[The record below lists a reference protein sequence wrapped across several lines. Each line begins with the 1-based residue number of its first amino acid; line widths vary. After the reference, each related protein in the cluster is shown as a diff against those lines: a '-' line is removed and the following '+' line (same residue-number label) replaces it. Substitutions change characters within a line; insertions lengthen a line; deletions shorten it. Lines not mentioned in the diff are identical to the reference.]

1 MLSII
6 IVSYNTK
13 NYIKGCLESIKNNL
27 KDLSYEVIVV
37 DNASKDGSVEF
48 IKENFPWV
56 TLIENKENL
65 GFAKGCNQGVKIS
78 RGKYILLLNPD
89 TIVLKNSIQSMVELM
104 ENNPIAGAC
113 GCRLLKPDLTPEPPW
128 MNNKFL
134 PKWLLFPLTKGIIAK
149 RFKKNLNPTDSSQEE
164 IREVDWV
171 SGACMLIRKE
181 LYNELGGMDE
191 CYFIYMEEIDFCW
204 KLKKTGYKV
213 LRLNKPSIIHYGGG
227 SYKENLSIRQI
238 HDFQNSLFLFRRK
251 NYGRIN
257 AFVHLITDILDNLFI
272 ILLFSIAQMFIKK
285 EGKRMERQRFIE
297 GRKEALKVLLKIFKN
312 ALGSL
317 IGRKSGC

>member
-1 MLSII
+1 
-6 IVSYNTK
+6 VSYNTK

-89 TIVLKNSIQSMVELM
+89 TIVLENSIQYMVEFM
-104 ENNPIAGAC
+104 ENNPIAGVC
-113 GCRLLKPDLTPEPPW
+113 GCRLLKPDLTPEPRW
-128 MNNKFL
+128 MNYKFL
-134 PKWLLFPLTKGIIAK
+134 PKCLLFPLTKGIITK
-149 RFKKNLNPTDSSQEE
+149 RFKKNLNSTDSPQEE

-181 LYNELGGMDE
+181 LYNELGGLDE
-191 CYFIYMEEIDFCW
+191 SYFMFFEDPDLCLR
-204 KLKKTGYKV
+204 LKKRGWSV
-213 LRLNKPSIIHYGGG
+213 FWLNKPSIIHYGGG
-227 SYKENLSIRQI
+227 SYKEGNHFLKR
-238 HDFQNSLFLFRRK
+238 HTFDLQNALFLFRRK

-285 EGKRMERQRFIE
+285 EEKKLERQRFIE
-297 GRKEALKVLLKIFKN
+297 GRKEALKVLLGIFKN
-312 ALGSL
+312 ALGS
-317 IGRKSGC
+317 